1 MNIDFLRKYCN
12 SFPGVE
18 EDIKWGNDLC
28 FLVGGKMFC
37 VTSLEGPFSATFK
50 VRDEEFDELTGSGNF
65 EPAPYLARAKWVLA
79 TTTTRLNKE
88 EWQSYLHQSYLLV
101 AKKLSLKTQKALG
114 LTD

>member
-12 SFPGVE
+12 SLPGVE
-18 EDIKWGNDLC
+18 EEIKWGNDLC

-50 VRDEEFDELTGSGNF
+50 VTDEEFDELTGSGNF

-79 TTTTRLNKE
+79 TTSTRLSKKE
-88 EWQSYLHQSYLLV
+88 WEFYLSQSHKLIA
-101 AKKLSLKTQKALG
+101 AKLPIKTQKALG
-114 LTD
+114 LR

>member
-12 SFPGVE
+12 SLPGVE

-37 VTSLEGPFSATFK
+37 ITSLEGPFSATFK
-50 VRDEEFDELTGSGNF
+50 VTDEEFDELTGSGNF

-79 TTTTRLNKE
+79 TTSTRLNKKDWE
-88 EWQSYLHQSYLLV
+88 VYLDQSY
-101 AKKLSLKTQKALG
+101 KLIGTKLPLKTQKALG
-114 LTD
+114 LR